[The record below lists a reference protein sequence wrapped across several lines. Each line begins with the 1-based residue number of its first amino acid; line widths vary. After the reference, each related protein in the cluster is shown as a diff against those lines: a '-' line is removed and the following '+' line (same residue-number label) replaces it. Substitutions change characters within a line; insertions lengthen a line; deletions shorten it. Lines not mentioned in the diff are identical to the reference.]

1 MLSWEIANFMAKKVK
16 IVYKYYVGINIY
28 ASLLMS
34 FIRYVKLAQY
44 IIRGNCIVYT
54 KKKLIYKKDQLYF
67 KYLLVVGYKE

>member
-1 MLSWEIANFMAKKVK
+1 MAKKVK
-16 IVYKYYVGINIY
+16 TVYKYYVGINIY

-54 KKKLIYKKDQLYF
+54 KKN
-67 KYLLVVGYKE
+67 